1 VTSRALFF
9 TLTLVVAALF
19 TLSLLTGPAGFGPG
33 ESLRALLT
41 GQGEAVSLVMREIR
55 LPRAILAVMVGASLG
70 LSGAALQGYLRNP
83 LAEPGLI
90 GVSGSAALGAVIAL
104 QTGFAASFALALPTA
119 ALIRRADRRSPDP
132 RPGGATGRV
141 ADPDPR
147 GDRHIGAR
155 RRADIAGPEPFAQ
168 PLRGFGNGVLDA
180 RVARRTG
187 RSGMSAWR
195 LPFMVLGWVL
205 LA

>member
-70 LSGAALQGYLRNP
+70 LSGPRLQGYLRNP
-83 LAEPGLI
+83 LAEPG
-90 GVSGSAALGAVIAL
+90 
-104 QTGFAASFALALPTA
+104 
-119 ALIRRADRRSPDP
+119 
-132 RPGGATGRV
+132 
-141 ADPDPR
+141 
-147 GDRHIGAR
+147 
-155 RRADIAGPEPFAQ
+155 
-168 PLRGFGNGVLDA
+168 
-180 RVARRTG
+180 
-187 RSGMSAWR
+187 
-195 LPFMVLGWVL
+195 
-205 LA
+205 